1 MGHHHQGDAL
11 LVEFIKQ
18 FQHLGGGAGV
28 QSPCGFVCQQ
38 QTRAVDDG
46 PGDGHPLLLPSGELI
61 GLVLQTLRQ
70 TNAAQGRLGSLDPF
84 SLGTPA

>member
-18 FQHLGGGAGV
+18 FQHLSSGAGIEG
-28 QSPCGFVCQQ
+28 PCGFIRQQ
-38 QTRAVDDG
+38 QTGAIDDG
-46 PGDGHPLLLPSGELI
+46 SGNGHPLLLSSGELI

-70 TNAAQGRLGSLDPF
+70 TNSA
-84 SLGTPA
+84 